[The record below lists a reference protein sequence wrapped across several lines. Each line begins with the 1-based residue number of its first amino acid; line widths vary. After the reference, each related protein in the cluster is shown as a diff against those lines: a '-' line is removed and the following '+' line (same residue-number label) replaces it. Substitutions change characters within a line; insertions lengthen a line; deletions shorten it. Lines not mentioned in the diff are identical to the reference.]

1 MEMLILRQ
9 ICWYLL
15 HELGVMIAWLQG
27 VAAQQLVKHA
37 HSRFQ
42 SRELMDRTV
51 GVHQVPIFEIHILN
65 V

>member
-1 MEMLILRQ
+1 MLILHQ
-9 ICWYLL
+9 KCWYLL
-15 HELGVMIAWLQG
+15 YELGARIAWLQG

-42 SRELMDRTV
+42 SQELMDRTA
-51 GVHQVPIFEIHILN
+51 GAHQVPIFEIHILN